1 MKKTAALFL
10 MVFALLAKGYA
21 QTLKFSSPNPEMGKP
36 ISFEYNPK
44 GGTLGQ
50 YTNIKCVARAFTAID
65 SHKNIAVDLV
75 KTGDSYKGT
84 FTPNDSTHL
93 ALLVFYV
100 GETIDENPAGYFTKF
115 YKNGKATPM
124 ALFMEGYLY
133 AGLGNRLV
141 KLKTNNEKAFERYG
155 QAFMADSS
163 LREKYLNEYLTSQSL
178 INSAKAN
185 EIAKQYIGIYTK
197 RGASEQNL
205 NQIISLYAFLKD
217 KKGQDSVSKLIRSK
231 YPLSAVALKF
241 TLDSIFRSQADAY
254 QKETAFKKAIA
265 DFKLDLN
272 KRSDLAKVA
281 GAFNRMGIAF
291 LGTKN
296 SEKIEEYIDK
306 APMKQMRAMFYN
318 SFVTESIKTKKDLDF
333 ALRLSK
339 KSLDLMES
347 VMKEEM
353 PEYYKEYYYTQEG
366 YLKAQYNAYDS
377 YKNTYA
383 ALLAASGKDAEALAM
398 VAVAAK
404 ENNYESVELNE
415 RYIDLLIKTGKPD
428 QVKDYVEQFVKAG
441 ASSAKLKENL
451 RSVYQGT
458 VSFETYYA
466 TLEKEAVAIEEAKL
480 AKEMINMPAPAF
492 ALMNLKG
499 EKVSLASLKGKTV
512 IVDFWATWCG
522 PCLASFPGMQV
533 AVNKYKNDPNVVFL
547 FVNTWERESDSDR
560 EKLVK
565 DWFAA
570 KKYTFNIL
578 YDSKNK
584 NNPNEF
590 DMVDAYKVP
599 GIPTKFVIDGK
610 GNIRF
615 KKVGAPETDEGI
627 VREIDTMI
635 SLVKNSK

>member
-1 MKKTAALFL
+1 MKKTATLFF
-10 MVFALLAKGYA
+10 MVFAFLAKGYA
-21 QTLKFSSPNPEMGKP
+21 QILKFSSPNPEMGKP
-36 ISFEYNPK
+36 VSFEYNPK

-50 YTNIKCVARAFTAID
+50 YTDIKCVAKAFTAVD
-65 SHKNIAVDLV
+65 NSKTIAVNLV
-75 KTGDSYKGT
+75 KEGDGYKGT
-84 FTPNDSTHL
+84 FTPSDSTHL
-93 ALLVFYV
+93 ALLIFYV

-115 YKNGKATPM
+115 YKNGEATPM

-155 QAFMADSS
+155 QAFRTNPD
-163 LREKYLNEYLTSQSL
+163 LKERYLNEYLTSQSL
-178 INSAKAN
+178 INNAKAS
-185 EIAKQYIGIYTK
+185 EMAKQYIDIYTK
-197 RGASEQNL
+197 RGTAEQNL
-205 NQIISLYAFLKD
+205 NQMISLYAFLKD
-217 KKGQDSVSKLIRSK
+217 KKGQDSVSKLIRNK

-241 TLDSIFRSQADAY
+241 ALDSIFRLQLDAY

-272 KRSDLAKVA
+272 QRADLAKVA
-281 GAFNRMGIAF
+281 SAFNRMGIAF
-291 LGTKN
+291 LSTKN
-296 SEKIEEYIDK
+296 SEKVEEYIDK

-318 SFVTESIKTKKDLDF
+318 SFADQSIKTKKDLEF

-339 KSLDLMES
+339 KSLDLMEL
-347 VMKEEM
+347 VMKEAM

-366 YLKAQYNAYDS
+366 YLKVQHNAYDS

-383 ALLAASGKDAEALAM
+383 ALLAASGRDAEALAM

-415 RYIDLLIKTGKPD
+415 RYIELLIKTGKSAE
-428 QVKDYVEQFVKAG
+428 VKDYVEQFVKAG

-451 RSVYQGT
+451 KSVYQGT

-466 TLEKEAVAIEEAKL
+466 TLEKGAATIEKAKL
-480 AKEMINMPAPAF
+480 AKEMISLPAPTF

-522 PCLASFPGMQV
+522 PCLASFPGMQL
-533 AVNKYKNDPNVVFL
+533 AVDKYKNDPNVVFL
-547 FVNTWERESDSDR
+547 FVNTWERENDR

-565 DWFAA
+565 DWFAS

-578 YDSKNK
+578 LDSKSK
-584 NNPNEF
+584 DNPNEF

-599 GIPTKFVIDGK
+599 GIPTKFVIDAK

-615 KKVGAPETDEGI
+615 KKVGAPETKEAI
-627 VREIDTMI
+627 VREIDMMI
-635 SLVKNSK
+635 SLVQNSK